1 MILLGRNADMFMDP
15 LRDILNDLK
24 GYNSLSLSR
33 MVSGIE
39 ALKERLDSV
48 DQKLDTINKRMD
60 CLMENQEKKGVDNGS
75 GEVNQTPEVML
86 MKCKGLFHD
95 PMPNGPASNEAL
107 VEVMETRERDF
118 GEVNDIEDSTE
129 GNTENDLTKANLSLK
144 KSNLSLN
151 QSWSNETSSKTLDIT
166 PIGSPPSSK
175 KVLNYSTS
183 ITRKTPVKS
192 SHASVKSS
200 HAPIKHSSHVPRT
213 MSLSRNINTIV
224 ELEKEW
230 YQSSSGFMCVSERDQ
245 KFGTAWRNSG
255 AEQSFYKKR
264 KRIINFMDKLISDG
278 SSLCAGMSTGQIASY
293 LEYVRRE
300 KDVGIRPFGDL
311 CLSDPK
317 DLKKCLMKYVVN
329 DYE

>member
-1 MILLGRNADMFMDP
+1 MILLGRNTDMFMNP

-48 DQKLDTINKRMD
+48 DQKLDIINKRMD
-60 CLMENQEKKGVDNGS
+60 CLMENQENKGIGNGF
-75 GEVNQTPEVML
+75 GDINQTPEAML
-86 MKCKGLFHD
+86 MRWKRIFND

-107 VEVMETRERDF
+107 VEVMETKEREV
-118 GEVNDIEDSTE
+118 GEVNENNIENNNEVNIED
-129 GNTENDLTKANLSLK
+129 NTDNDLT

-151 QSWSNETSSKTLDIT
+151 ESNLSLNESWSNDTSSKTLDIT

-183 ITRKTPVKS
+183 ITGKAPVK
-192 SHASVKSS
+192 
-200 HAPIKHSSHVPRT
+200 HSNHVPRT

-230 YQSSSGFMCVSERDQ
+230 YQSSNGFMCVSDRDQ

-278 SSLCAGMSTGQIASY
+278 SSLCAGMSTAQIASY
-293 LEYVRRE
+293 LECVRRE

-317 DLKKCLMKYVVN
+317 ELKKCLMKYVVN